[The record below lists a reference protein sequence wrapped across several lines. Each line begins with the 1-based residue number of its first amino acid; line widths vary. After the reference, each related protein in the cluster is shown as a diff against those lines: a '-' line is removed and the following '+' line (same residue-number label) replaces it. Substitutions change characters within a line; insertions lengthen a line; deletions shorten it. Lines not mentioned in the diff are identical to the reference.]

1 MIFEPFS
8 ASLAFVAGCIAGLA
22 YYAGLWW
29 TVRKATQVRHPAM
42 LLTLSFLVRVTL
54 LMLVFVLVMEDQW
67 IRLVFCLLGFV
78 VSRMVAVKKFGEP
91 ATQA

>member
-1 MIFEPFS
+1 
-8 ASLAFVAGCIAGLA
+8 V
-22 YYAGLWW
+22 
-29 TVRKATQVRHPAM
+29 
-42 LLTLSFLVRVTL
+42 
-54 LMLVFVLVMEDQW
+54 VFVLVMEDQW